1 MSATVSLSDTM
12 IENFVKVAAETSD
25 AILKDMT
32 KKNINDPLVI
42 KTLAI
47 VERYIRKRRLVVY
60 GGTAINAILPTDLQF
75 YDAEFDL
82 PDWDFYSDDPV
93 IDGMNIAD
101 QVFKD
106 TEGAVSLTTAVHE
119 GTYKVYA
126 DGLAIADITNVE
138 SPLLDVFRKNA
149 IVIDGIHYSGPN
161 FLRMA
166 AYLEL
171 SRPLGQPDRWE
182 KVMRRLTL
190 LNKAHP
196 IKSKASSTTSTA
208 AASSSG
214 SSSST
219 SASASVKGERNEYL
233 KEETIASLIELQQRY
248 PELFA
253 FIGDFGVQVLRKTL
267 FKRTTSTGGV
277 LMPIIKDDEFL
288 TVVSSDPEMFVSR
301 FIKIMVNQFAAEL
314 EGVDVSQFNVEVIDS
329 TAEFLGKYTKVSFRP
344 TDARRKSVLLAVVLE
359 TTRSCQSILKVKIK
373 GHPTLTIASIES
385 MLYLFLALLFVPK
398 EAESTPRPPFSKS
411 EILRHADFL
420 IRAHYRVLIQQRK
433 PLIPLPQECI
443 GDQLTIQKMRT
454 EKNADIRKIIQN
466 QGRKSA
472 DYFLRN
478 IRYDAGDTKTRKLV
492 EKAINLSVSTV
503 STSQK
508 E

>member
-1 MSATVSLSDTM
+1 MSATVSVSDTM
-12 IENFVKVAAETSD
+12 IESFVKIAAETSD
-25 AILKDMT
+25 AIMKDMT
-32 KKNINDPLVI
+32 KKSINDPIII
-42 KTLAI
+42 KTLTI

-60 GGTAINAILPTDLQF
+60 GGTAINSILPADLQF
-75 YDAEFDL
+75 YDPEFDL

-101 QVFKD
+101 QVFKE
-106 TEGAVSLTTAVHE
+106 TEGSVSLTTAVHE

-126 DGLAIADITNVE
+126 DGLAIADITNVD
-138 SPLLDVFRKNA
+138 SPLLDIFRKNA

-190 LNKAHP
+190 LNMAYP
-196 IKSKASSTTSTA
+196 IKPPSAMGSATA
-208 AASSSG
+208 
-214 SSSST
+214 
-219 SASASVKGERNEYL
+219 ERKNEYL

-248 PELFA
+248 PDLFA

-267 FKRTTSTGGV
+267 FKRTTGAV
-277 LMPIIKDDEFL
+277 VMPTIHEDEFL
-288 TVVSSDPEMFVSR
+288 TVVSSDPEMFVSK

-314 EGVDVSQFNVEVIDS
+314 EGVDVSQFNVEVVDS
-329 TAEFLGKYTKVSFRP
+329 TAEFLGKYTKIYFNP
-344 TDARRKSVLLAVVLE
+344 ADARRKSILLAVVLE
-359 TTRSCQSILKVKIK
+359 TTRSCQSILKIKVK
-373 GHPTLTIASIES
+373 GQPTLTIASIES

-398 EAESTPRPPFSKS
+398 EAEPEKRYPFSKS

-420 IRAHYRVLIQQRK
+420 IRAHYRVLIQQKK

-454 EKNADIRKIIQN
+454 EKNDDIRQIIRK
-466 QGRKSA
+466 QGRQSA

-478 IRYDAGDTKTRKLV
+478 IRYDAGDTKTRRLV
-492 EKAINLSVSTV
+492 EKALNLSLA
-503 STSQK
+503 SQK
-508 E
+508 EKEEK

>member
-1 MSATVSLSDTM
+1 MSATVSVSDAM
-12 IENFVKVAAETSD
+12 IENFVKIAGETSD

-32 KKNINDPLVI
+32 KKSINDPVII
-42 KTLAI
+42 KTLAV
-47 VERYIRKRRLVVY
+47 VEKYIRKRHLVVY
-60 GGTAINAILPTDLQF
+60 GGTAINAILPSELQF
-75 YDAEFDL
+75 YDPDFDL

-101 QVFKD
+101 QVFKE

-138 SPLLDVFRKNA
+138 GVLLDIFRKNA
-149 IVIDGIHYSGPN
+149 IVIDGIHYSNPN

-190 LNKAHP
+190 LNKAFP
-196 IKSKASSTTSTA
+196 IKAPPSSSPSP
-208 AASSSG
+208 ASSSKED
-214 SSSST
+214 
-219 SASASVKGERNEYL
+219 SADSKNEYL
-233 KEETIASLIELQQRY
+233 KPETIQSLIELQQRY
-248 PELFA
+248 PDLFA

-267 FKRTTSTGGV
+267 FKRTAGGIT
-277 LMPIIKDDEFL
+277 MPTILQDQFI
-288 TVVSSDPEMFVSR
+288 TVISSDPEMFVSK
-301 FIKIMVNQFAAEL
+301 FIKIIVNQLAAEL
-314 EGVDVSQFNVEVIDS
+314 EDVDISKFDVVVVDS
-329 TAEFLGKYTKVSFRP
+329 TAEFLGKYTKIFYNLGS
-344 TDARRKSVLLAVVLE
+344 RRKPILLAVVLE
-359 TTRSCQSILKVKIK
+359 TTRSCQSILKVRIK
-373 GHPTLTIASIES
+373 DQPTLTIASIES
-385 MLYLFLALLFVPK
+385 MLYLYLALLFVPK
-398 EAESTPRPPFSKS
+398 ESKEEGGGRPFSKS
-411 EILRHADFL
+411 EILRNADFL

-454 EKNADIRKIIQN
+454 EKNADIREIIKKK
-466 QGRKSA
+466 GRQSA
-472 DYFLRN
+472 DYYLRN

-492 EKAINLSVSTV
+492 EKAIRSDIE
-503 STSQK
+503 K
-508 E
+508 

>member
-1 MSATVSLSDTM
+1 MSATVSVSDTM
-12 IENFVKVAAETSD
+12 IESFVKIAAETSD
-25 AILKDMT
+25 AIMKDMT
-32 KKNINDPLVI
+32 KKSINDPVVI
-42 KTLAI
+42 KTLTI

-60 GGTAINAILPTDLQF
+60 GGTAINAILPTELQF
-75 YDAEFDL
+75 YDPEFDL

-101 QVFKD
+101 QVFKE
-106 TEGAVSLTTAVHE
+106 TEGSVSLTTAVHE

-126 DGLAIADITNVE
+126 DGIAIADITNVD

-196 IKSKASSTTSTA
+196 IKTSQKISSTLA
-208 AASSSG
+208 DE
-214 SSSST
+214 
-219 SASASVKGERNEYL
+219 KNEYL

-248 PELFA
+248 SDLFA

-267 FKRTTSTGGV
+267 FKRTTGTGGGIA
-277 LMPIIKDDEFL
+277 MPVIREDEFL
-288 TVVSSDPEMFVSR
+288 TVVSSDPEMFISK
-301 FIKIMVNQFAAEL
+301 FIKIMVNQFAADL
-314 EGVDVSQFNVEVIDS
+314 EGVDVSQFSIEGVDS
-329 TAEFLGKYTKVSFRP
+329 TAEFLGKYTKIYFNPV
-344 TDARRKSVLLAVVLE
+344 DARRKSILLAIVLE
-359 TTRSCQSILKVKIK
+359 TTRSCQSILKLKIK
-373 GHPTLTIASIES
+373 GQPTITIASIES

-398 EAESTPRPPFSKS
+398 EAEPEKRYPFSKS

-420 IRAHYRVLIQQRK
+420 IRAHYRVLIQQKK

-454 EKNADIRKIIQN
+454 EKNADIRQIIRK
-466 QGRKSA
+466 QGRQSA

-492 EKAINLSVSTV
+492 EKAINLSVSTD
-503 STSQK
+503 SA
-508 E
+508 

>member
-1 MSATVSLSDTM
+1 MSATVSVSDTM
-12 IENFVKVAAETSD
+12 IESFVKVAAETSD

-42 KTLAI
+42 KTLTI

-75 YDAEFDL
+75 YDPEFDL

-101 QVFKD
+101 QVFKE

-149 IVIDGIHYSGPN
+149 IVIDGIHYSGAN

-196 IKSKASSTTSTA
+196 INSKASSSSTA
-208 AASSSG
+208 SSSSAASSS
-214 SSSST
+214 
-219 SASASVKGERNEYL
+219 ASATVSVKGAKNEYL
-233 KEETIASLIELQQRY
+233 KEETITSLIELQQRY

-267 FKRTTSTGGV
+267 FKRTTGGV
-277 LMPIIKDDEFL
+277 TMPTIQEDEFL
-288 TVVSSDPEMFVSR
+288 TVVSSDPEMFVSK

-314 EGVDVSQFNVEVIDS
+314 EGIDVSQFSVETIDS
-329 TAEFLGKYTKVSFRP
+329 TAEFLGKYTKVFFRP
-344 TDARRKSVLLAVVLE
+344 TDARRKNVLLAVVLE
-359 TTRSCQSILKVKIK
+359 TTRSCQSVLKVKIK

-420 IRAHYRVLIQQRK
+420 IRAHYRVLMQQQK

-454 EKNADIRKIIQN
+454 EKNADIRQIIRK
-466 QGRKSA
+466 QGRQSA

-492 EKAINLSVSTV
+492 EKAINLSASA
-503 STSQK
+503 SASAK